1 MEGVF
6 IKNYLSNYNRYIV
19 KNGRVYVYNVRFSNV
34 ISFESS
40 SIEEVKFF
48 FSTTNDRKLFELG
61 FIRDDEF
68 EIEEVKLWYERMKF
82 SSTELNIMVIM
93 TYDCNCCCQYCFENL
108 NDTCV
113 SYNQKLWID

>member
-1 MEGVF
+1 MPPMEGVF

-48 FSTTNDRKLFELG
+48 FLDNKR
-61 FIRDDEF
+61 
-68 EIEEVKLWYERMKF
+68 
-82 SSTELNIMVIM
+82 
-93 TYDCNCCCQYCFENL
+93 
-108 NDTCV
+108 
-113 SYNQKLWID
+113 

>member
-93 TYDCNCCCQYCFENL
+93 TYDCNCCCQ
-108 NDTCV
+108 
-113 SYNQKLWID
+113 

>member
-82 SSTELNIMVIM
+82 I
-93 TYDCNCCCQYCFENL
+93 YRA
-108 NDTCV
+108 
-113 SYNQKLWID
+113 